1 MERKQFLDRTL
12 TIALF
17 FLLFA
22 VALTLRLLVIV
33 LTRAYS
39 GLRIDIA
46 TYVALISLSLSIL
59 TIYLLYPLLS
69 RIGFVAL
76 LNVKSIYS
84 EWKLQTPLNK
94 ILSLSGVISLII
106 TLISAIDWLA
116 LLSQRFNEVFSN
128 QGMLPDQIIDIS
140 AK

>member
-12 TIALF
+12 IIALF

-22 VALTLRLLVIV
+22 VTLTLRLLVIV

-39 GLRIDIA
+39 DLRIDIA
-46 TYVALISLSLSIL
+46 TYVALISLSFSIL

-69 RIGFVAL
+69 RVGFVAL

-84 EWKLQTPLNK
+84 EWKSQTPLNK
-94 ILSLSGVISLII
+94 ILSLSGLISLII
-106 TLISAIDWLA
+106 TLTSAIDWLA
-116 LLSQRFNEVFSN
+116 LLSQRFNEVFNN
-128 QGMLPDQIIDIS
+128 QEMLPGQVIDTGT
-140 AK
+140 K